1 MTTIDQVYTE
11 LTDLRKELKTVMKFI
26 RKINTRVQDPDG
38 EKAKARSANNGFN
51 RPLRVG
57 DDLRDFLSLAPGEM
71 ISRSEVTRRVNEYV
85 TVHNL
90 KQEDNKRNII
100 LDDKLRSLL
109 NPPVDVQLT
118 FMNIQRYLSP
128 HYLKGDGVADDADPA
143 PVADSADLN
152 GDGRVTRSE
161 AAEHDAAHE
170 AANAAAEAV
179 GAAEDAAVAEKAALA
194 ALAATPAP
202 AATPKK
208 KPTVTKKKPTVRKP
222 TSITA

>member
-1 MTTIDQVYTE
+1 MATIDQVYTE
-11 LTDLRKELKTVMKFI
+11 LTDIRKELKNVMKFI

-51 RPLRVG
+51 RPLRVCAELREFLG
-57 DDLRDFLSLAPGEM
+57 LADDEL

-85 TVHNL
+85 TVNNL

-100 LDDKLRSLL
+100 LDDKLRALL
-109 NPPVDVQLT
+109 NPPADVQLT

-128 HYLKGDGVADDADPA
+128 HYLKDDAPA
-143 PVADSADLN
+143 TAACTPTPAATEDADLN

-161 AAEHDAAHE
+161 AAEHE
-170 AANAAAEAV
+170 AA
-179 GAAEDAAVAEKAALA
+179 K
-194 ALAATPAP
+194 
-202 AATPKK
+202 KK